1 MDANK
6 MDTHVDFEKAA
17 DVLKHEHR
25 LIEKVLSVL
34 EEFAADPQTG
44 SFQAW
49 GKVLE
54 FIREF
59 ADKCHHLKEEKIFFP
74 ALEGHGVSVAGGPLG
89 VMLEEHELGRA
100 YVKEMREALERWKKG
115 EEDAKAAL
123 SENARAYLRLLKDH
137 IQKEDEVLFVMADEV
152 FTDEEQKKLV
162 HQFETHEQ
170 EEMGLGVHE
179 KYLEFVQELE
189 GLGGCIRKA
198 GWVNSRGA

>member
-1 MDANK
+1 MEANK
-6 MDTHVDFEKAA
+6 LDTHVDFEKAA

-34 EEFAADPQTG
+34 EKFAADPETG

-49 GKVLE
+49 DKVLE

-59 ADKCHHLKEEKIFFP
+59 ADRCHHLKEEKIFFP

-89 VMLEEHELGRA
+89 VMLEEHKLGRA

-115 EEDAKAAL
+115 EADAQAVL

-162 HQFETHEQ
+162 RQFEAHEQ
-170 EEMGLGVHE
+170 EEIGPGVHE
-179 KYLEFVQELE
+179 KYLEVVQELE
-189 GLGGCIRKA
+189 ALGGCIRKA
-198 GWVNSRGA
+198 G